1 MLHASYKSIVL
12 TSVLALLGI
21 LTAHAQGAAD
31 PSEAQKQYPSK
42 TQAVRLGTTP
52 ALRDLSP
59 HTQAPQPP
67 LTKTWSKRNYFF
79 PNELR
84 NPDALP
90 KNGDPLVRKTPNTTE
105 NGPQIVPGL
114 NLEGLSEEWITPPD
128 PVGDVGLQHY
138 MQMINS
144 SGGSSFQIW
153 DKQGQSVYGPA
164 YTSTIWSQVGSG
176 SIGDPIINYDH
187 DAQRWVMMEM
197 QGFGENQLVLA
208 VSADSDPTGAWTA
221 WRIPTQGFPD
231 YPKLYIWHN
240 AYYITV
246 NEIVNTNQCAGY
258 ALNKEAL
265 LNGEELIDAYRF
277 NLPNYQAI
285 RYQPAT
291 GVDWIG
297 GPPPPAG
304 SPGMIFR
311 VYDDAWDGGQDLL
324 QLWEIFVDWTNPG
337 NNYAFGPTN
346 FPTAPF
352 ETRVCFGGGLFD
364 CIEQPGHPAV
374 TRITALENII
384 MFSAPYRRFDTH
396 ESIVLNH
403 ITDISSQVGD
413 GGDAGMRWYELRR
426 DSGDLSWYIRQQG
439 TYAPDQE
446 NRFTGTLAMD
456 AQGNIGAGY
465 STASQLTFP
474 GLRITGR
481 RISDPPGE
489 MPIQEFTLVPGGKSH
504 TGDNRWGDYS
514 SMSVDPVDGKTFWFT
529 GEYQPANKAWGTRIG
544 TFQIRRDTFDITP
557 EAIPSPISSAL
568 LNADQVS
575 VQILNGG
582 IEPASGFSAQL
593 FVDQIL
599 IATETITGTLLPGET
614 LIHTFQPNVNWNA
627 IGEKHLITVVTNWGL
642 DQFNRND
649 TVSTLVEKLTSFNA
663 AIPGAAD
670 LPNLICTPD
679 YTLKLLLRNAS
690 GLPMTSAEVRWRI
703 GNQPQNSIF
712 WTGNL
717 APGAQD
723 TLLVP
728 ITGLTGTQS
737 LFKAQVY
744 LPNGQL
750 DQDTTNDKI
759 SQKIYTNLSGA
770 FLTAQ
775 ATTNLGILSYEIRQV
790 NNDLLDKGT
799 FSSGAQV
806 REICSANNTCYKI
819 ILRSTTFK
827 WEGDFKLYD
836 LFGNLLA
843 AITNASPQTQ
853 TISFCTPNR
862 KNQDVGAISLIQ
874 PISGPNLGAA
884 EPVSVLVRNFGL
896 QTAEN
901 VTVSWRWPGGNWNQA
916 PLQPTIPAG
925 AATIVSFPDAPA
937 DLSTVGQ
944 TYLLEIKATIAGDE
958 LPENDQKTIPIL
970 HKAQVDLAFLGIQA
984 RACNRPDE
992 NEAEILLENTG
1003 LSIIDSFEIEYTL
1016 NGSIYTYFIPQ
1027 TYLLPGEKRGIVL
1040 SLANAQ
1046 NGNNE
1051 LAARITRVNA
1061 ENQDQFADNDLA
1073 TTQFEVAADRIP
1085 VELYIG
1091 LQEKP
1096 TETSWEFYAGNG
1108 TLIASGGGYAV
1119 NYLAVFET
1127 FCLENDS
1134 CYYFRLLDAAGN
1146 GFEGNALL
1154 LNKLT
1159 NQPIWNYNPATDT
1172 FSVSISSPLF
1182 CPSSPCADFVPDLQI
1197 QNTSG
1202 ATTADGEVTAIV
1214 QGGTPPYRYSL
1225 NGSVP
1230 SNSNTFTGLSSGAY
1244 VLAVFD
1250 AGSCAGYYPFF
1261 IGTVGTNA
1269 QPSTSRA
1276 VEVTPNP
1283 TTDLVWVRIPALPGE
1298 SEAICSLLNQQGSI
1312 QRTILLKRFDQ
1323 ELLGAFSL
1331 EKQPS
1336 GTYFLLVHNEKGQ
1349 IIAQKKVLKI

>member
-1 MLHASYKSIVL
+1 MLHAPLKSI
-12 TSVLALLGI
+12 I
-21 LTAHAQGAAD
+21 LTTVFSLLSTGLLLAQITAD
-31 PSEAQKQYPSK
+31 RTEAQKQYPSK
-42 TQAVRLGTTP
+42 SQTVRLGTTLP
-52 ALRDLSP
+52 LRDLTP
-59 HTQAPQPP
+59 HTQAPNPP
-67 LTKTWSKRNYFF
+67 LQKTWSKRNYFF
-79 PNELR
+79 PNELK
-84 NPDALP
+84 NPNALP
-90 KNGDPLVRKTPNTTE
+90 QNGDPLVKKQTVSAE
-105 NGPQIVPGL
+105 NSPQIVPGL
-114 NLEGLSEEWITPPD
+114 NLEGLNEEWITPPD
-128 PVGDVGLQHY
+128 PVGDIGLNHY

-144 SGGSSFQIW
+144 SGGASFQIW

-164 YTSTIWSQVGSG
+164 FTSTIWSQVGTG

-187 DAQRWVMMEM
+187 DAQRWIMMEM
-197 QGFGENQLVLA
+197 QGFGENQLVIA

-258 ALNKEAL
+258 ALDREAL
-265 LNGEELIDAYRF
+265 LNGEELINTYRF

-291 GVDWIG
+291 GVDWSG
-297 GPPPPAG
+297 GPTPPEG

-324 QLWEIFVDWTNPG
+324 QLWEIFVDWDNPS

-384 MFSAPYRRFDTH
+384 MFSAPYRRFGSH
-396 ESIVLNH
+396 ESIVFNH
-403 ITDISSQVGD
+403 ITDISGQVGD

-456 AQGNIGAGY
+456 AQGNICAGY
-465 STASQLTFP
+465 STASQLTYP
-474 GLRITGR
+474 GLRVTGR
-481 RISDPPGE
+481 RISDPLGE
-489 MPIQEFTLVPGGKSH
+489 MPIQEYTLIPGGKSH
-504 TGDNRWGDYS
+504 SGDNRWGDYS

-529 GEYQPANKAWGTRIG
+529 GEYQPANKPWSTRIG

-557 EAIPSPISSAL
+557 ETITAPTSSAL
-568 LNADQVS
+568 LSSNQVT
-575 VQILNGG
+575 VRILNGG
-582 IEPASGFSAQL
+582 IEPASGCSAQL
-593 FVDQIL
+593 FVDHVL
-599 IATETITGTLLPGET
+599 LASETIPGTLLPGET
-614 LIHTFQPNVNWNA
+614 IEHTFQPSVAWNA
-627 IGEKHLITVVTNWGL
+627 IGDVHNIKVITSWGP
-642 DQFNRND
+642 DQFTRND
-649 TVSTLVEKLTSFNA
+649 TVSSVVTKLTSFNA

-690 GLPMTSAEVRWRI
+690 GLPMTSAEVRWKI
-703 GNQPQNSIF
+703 GNQTPTSIF
-712 WTGNL
+712 WEGNL
-717 APGAQD
+717 APGEQD

-799 FSSGAQV
+799 FSAGAQV
-806 REICSANNTCYKI
+806 REICSSNNTCYKI

-843 AITNASPQTQ
+843 SITSASPQAQ

-862 KNQDVGAISLIQ
+862 KNQDVGAFSLIS
-874 PISGPNLGAA
+874 PVTGPNLSST
-884 EPVSVLVRNFGL
+884 EPVRVLVRNFGL

-901 VTVSWRWPGGNWNQA
+901 ILVSWRWPGGNWNNA
-916 PLQPTIPAG
+916 PTTPTLPAG
-925 AATIVSFPDAPA
+925 AEMVVEFPGTPA
-937 DLSTVGQ
+937 DLSMIGA
-944 TYLLEIKATIAGDE
+944 TYQLEIKATIPGDE
-958 LPENDQKTIPIL
+958 NLDNDQKTVSIL
-970 HKAQVDLAFLGIQA
+970 HKAQLDLALLGIDA
-984 RACNRPDE
+984 KTCNRPDE
-992 NEAEILLENTG
+992 NIVEIVVENTG
-1003 LSIIDSFEIEYTL
+1003 LTLIDSFEVAYTL
-1016 NGSIYTYFIPQ
+1016 NGNSNTYFIPQ
-1027 TYLLPGEKRGIVL
+1027 TYLQPGEQRPILL
-1040 SLANAQ
+1040 SQANAQ
-1046 NGNNE
+1046 NGLNQ
-1051 LAARITRVNA
+1051 LSTHITRVN
-1061 ENQDQFADNDLA
+1061 EQSQDQFSGNDSA

-1091 LQEKP
+1091 LKEKP
-1096 TETSWEFYAGNG
+1096 TETSWEFFNGDG
-1108 TLIASGGGYAV
+1108 TLIASGGNYKV

-1134 CYYFRLLDAAGN
+1134 CYYLQLHDSAGD

-1159 NQPIWNYNPATDT
+1159 FQPIWVYDPTVDT
-1172 FSVSISSPLF
+1172 FTNSISSPAF
-1182 CPSSPCADFVPDLQI
+1182 CPSSPCAGFSPDLQV
-1197 QNTSG
+1197 QNTSSI
-1202 ATTADGEVTAIV
+1202 ATADGALTVNV
-1214 QGGTPPYRYSL
+1214 QGGTPPFTYSL
-1225 NGSVP
+1225 NGSIP
-1230 SNSNTFTGLSSGAY
+1230 TSSNTFTGLSAGAY
-1244 VLAVFD
+1244 VLGVFD
-1250 AGSCAGYYPFF
+1250 AGTCAGYYPFW
-1261 IGTVGTNA
+1261 IGTVGTHDRKEDTRDL
-1269 QPSTSRA
+1269 Q
-1276 VEVTPNP
+1276 VTPNP
-1283 TTDLVWVRIPALPGE
+1283 TTDLVWLRLPALPDE
-1298 SEAICSLLNQQGSI
+1298 IEATCTLLNQQGST

-1331 EKQPS
+1331 EKEPS
-1336 GTYFLLVHNEKGQ
+1336 GIYFLLLRNEKGQ